1 MFCISGQYPQ
11 NLNSAAVTWSLAKQL
26 YGPHGP
32 YIWIPLALVFGA
44 VPTAIQWAIAKVS
57 EAASD
62 PSPTRWLMPLT
73 SQRWPVIR
81 GVRIDSVILPIIYQ
95 YSSWMTSGTNSPI
108 LSIILVGIVSQLWLR
123 RYHPRWFKKYNYILG
138 GALDGGAQV

>member
-57 EAASD
+57 EATSD
-62 PSPTRWLMPLT
+62 PSPTRWLMPST
-73 SQRWPVIR
+73 
-81 GVRIDSVILPIIYQ
+81 
-95 YSSWMTSGTNSPI
+95 
-108 LSIILVGIVSQLWLR
+108 
-123 RYHPRWFKKYNYILG
+123 
-138 GALDGGAQV
+138 